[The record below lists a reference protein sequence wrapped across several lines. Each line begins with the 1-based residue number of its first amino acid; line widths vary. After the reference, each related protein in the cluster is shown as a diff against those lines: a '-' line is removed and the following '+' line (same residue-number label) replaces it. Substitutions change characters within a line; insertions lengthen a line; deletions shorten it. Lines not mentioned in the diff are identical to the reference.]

1 VISDSAAEDV
11 YCFAKKNGVIAY
23 SNPDIQTY
31 GASILDILDEIFEK
45 RESISEMAKK
55 ELREMIDNVTT
66 IDQLR
71 DIVTRLNTEFGDSV
85 EKFDLFS
92 KIRNI
97 KEQIEKK
104 NA

>member
-1 VISDSAAEDV
+1 
-11 YCFAKKNGVIAY
+11 
-23 SNPDIQTY
+23 
-31 GASILDILDEIFEK
+31 
-45 RESISEMAKK
+45 MAKK